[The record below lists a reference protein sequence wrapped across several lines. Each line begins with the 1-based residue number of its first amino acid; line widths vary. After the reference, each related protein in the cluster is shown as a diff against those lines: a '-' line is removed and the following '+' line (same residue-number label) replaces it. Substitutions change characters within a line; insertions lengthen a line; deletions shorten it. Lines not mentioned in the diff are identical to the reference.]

1 VWDNIRYYTW
11 LGNKR
16 VEFSRYDYSQKAEY
30 WALIW
35 GTVLMI
41 LSGLIL
47 WFPQWSV
54 KIFPS
59 WIVPAAQTVHY
70 YEAWL
75 ATLAVLVWHFF
86 FVIFHP
92 EQYPMSWTWL
102 TGKMSE
108 EEVRTNHGRWYREI
122 SADRSGRDPGDEK
135 PAEEKE
141 PAKISS

>member
-1 VWDNIRYYTW
+1 
-11 LGNKR
+11 
-16 VEFSRYDYSQKAEY
+16 
-30 WALIW
+30 
-35 GTVLMI
+35 MI
-41 LSGLIL
+41 LTGLIL

-54 KIFPS
+54 KILPS

-92 EQYPMSWTWL
+92 EEYPMSWTWL

-108 EEVRTNHGRWYREI
+108 ESVKRHHARWYKEI
-122 SADRSGRDPGDEK
+122 ARHRGGAAGKAASPAGSEPETFKPDEEADANDG
-135 PAEEKE
+135 
-141 PAKISS
+141 